1 MPFVDQV
8 KQSAVVPVPEEVNVG
23 QLIGKGGVNF
33 KSISR
38 ETGGTKLE
46 YEKVI
51 IKLTLQSSIRYM
63 ICIVWYV

>member
-1 MPFVDQV
+1 M
-8 KQSAVVPVPEEVNVG
+8 KRSAVVPVPEEINVG
-23 QLIGKGGVNF
+23 KLIGKGGVNF

-51 IKLTLQSSIRYM
+51 IYIKLTFQSSISYIYM
-63 ICIVWYV
+63 MCIVWDV